1 MELKTSSCRTHRP
14 GAVTV
19 LSALLMV
26 FLLIMVAFA
35 VDLGWII
42 VVRMQLQ
49 NAADAAA
56 LAGTSKVLDQ
66 SVLTGSPQ
74 TAAAWP

>member
-42 VVRMQLQ
+42 VVRLQLQ
-49 NAADAAA
+49 NATMIKRKTISRAARTVMA
-56 LAGTSKVLDQ
+56 PGR
-66 SVLTGSPQ
+66 
-74 TAAAWP
+74 